1 MAGPFDLTKSQRFLV
16 EWLSREDWSQVGECK
31 GADLDHLISE
41 GLAEYGPH
49 SPRGDD
55 YRVVRLT
62 ATGHEAARQT
72 TDREDGK

>member
-1 MAGPFDLTKSQRFLV
+1 MAGTIDLTKAQRFLLK
-16 EWLSREDWSQVGECK
+16 WLSREDWSQVGECK

-41 GLAEYGPH
+41 GLAEYGPR

-62 ATGHEAARQT
+62 SAGHDCVRQT